1 MGRELPLELSCI
13 FEKSSSPCL
22 PTMRAK
28 KKGMQCVKCRRHI
41 YSCLS
46 CVNWFRRQTLVKMLT
61 HDNACNMVFSQFAV
75 CRYSFAIGT
84 SLWPRW
90 LISRCCFGPVTQIL
104 LKWGANKLDRRWQQM
119 PFWDPTN
126 EDYYLI
132 EYNIL
137 YCIILCGRISLIV
150 VVIFSKQRALQQT
163 EPV

>member
-1 MGRELPLELSCI
+1 MGTELPLELSSI

-22 PTMRAK
+22 PTMRTK
-28 KKGMQCVKCRRHI
+28 KKGMQ
-41 YSCLS
+41 CLS
-46 CVNWFRRQTLVKMLT
+46 CVNWFRRQTLVKMRT
-61 HDNACNMVFSQFAV
+61 HDNACSMIFSQFAV

-90 LISRCCFGPVTQIL
+90 LISRCCFGPVTQTL
-104 LKWGANKLDRRWQQM
+104 LKWGTNKLDRRWQQM
-119 PFWDPTN
+119 LFWDPTN